1 LQTHPVSA
9 GDLLRAEQQ
18 REGSEFGQLI
28 ADHIKEGKI
37 VPQEVT
43 IALLKN
49 AMRDAIKTQGA
60 AYKVPEEQKSK
71 FQDGKGRFLI
81 DGFPRK
87 MDQALGF
94 DETVCPSRFVLF
106 LQCSEKA
113 MLERL
118 MERGKTSGRA
128 DDNAESIKKRFRE
141 STFYILQRSKCCR

>member
-1 LQTHPVSA
+1 MLLLLQCSASKNKFHLLCNTFVA

-49 AMRDAIKTQGA
+49 AMREAIKTQGA
-60 AYKVPEEQKSK
+60 AYKVSKEQQSK
-71 FQDGKGRFLI
+71 WADSKGRFLI

-94 DETVCPSRFVLF
+94 DDTVSATLTIDNILLISLILDFRCATLALCFFCNVA
-106 LQCSEKA
+106 K
-113 MLERL
+113 RL
-118 MERGKTSGRA
+118 
-128 DDNAESIKKRFRE
+128 
-141 STFYILQRSKCCR
+141 C

>member
-1 LQTHPVSA
+1 MVSGVPRPGSRFSASNALIVPPA

-18 REGSEFGQLI
+18 REGSQFGQLI

-49 AMRDAIKTQGA
+49 AMHDAIKTQGA
-60 AYKVPEEQKSK
+60 SYKVPDEQRSK
-71 FQDGKGRFLI
+71 WTDGKGRFLI

-94 DETVCPSRFVLF
+94 DETVSRLARCVAPLV
-106 LQCSEKA
+106 
-113 MLERL
+113 
-118 MERGKTSGRA
+118 
-128 DDNAESIKKRFRE
+128 
-141 STFYILQRSKCCR
+141 